1 MDGRAKPLM
10 DRKVVGASRYLSFYL
25 SIYLSTY
32 LSIYLSLSLFLS
44 SYLLVGW
51 LVVTVC
57 RNDPESES
65 MNIRM
70 LSCHGTKVAK
80 HRDLCRTDA
89 RPYSASSV
97 FRGPIRVGK
106 TITVRLGTKAMEEDQ
121 RHSATQRQNHSLK
134 YSHSALGTKKA
145 NGRGGKISPKWLWK
159 TPPQTKE
166 KYTSHHRSQENHF
179 WNPIPHVQE
188 IHLSPSLRV

>member
-10 DRKVVGASRYLSFYL
+10 DRKVVGASRYLSVYL

-32 LSIYLSLSLFLS
+32 LSISLSSISVSLSLTN
-44 SYLLVGW
+44 LVGW

-106 TITVRLGTKAMEEDQ
+106 TITVRLGTKAMEKDQ

-145 NGRGGKISPKWLWK
+145 NGRGGKIS
-159 TPPQTKE
+159 
-166 KYTSHHRSQENHF
+166 
-179 WNPIPHVQE
+179 
-188 IHLSPSLRV
+188 